1 MKNEKLTR
9 EQLNRLDKD
18 LLITLLLG
26 MQDQIAQQSIAIEK
40 LTEQIALM
48 NAGTFGKKSEKLQ
61 IDENQ
66 LNFFSEILNEA
77 ESLIDGQLSIEPS
90 MDEVLVPAHKRRK
103 RKGKLDEDLMNF
115 DSKVIEHTL
124 TDEQL
129 AEHFPE
135 GYRRLPDEVY
145 RKLELIPAVFEVHE
159 HHIAVYK
166 GKNGK
171 IIKADHPKEMLN
183 GSIATPSIVS
193 AVIHGKYTN
202 AVPLYRQEQEFARN
216 DVNIS
221 RQTMANWVI
230 TSAERYISLV
240 YDRIKEELLNSPV
253 IHADE
258 TPVMVTNDGREGM
271 HKNYMWVYRSGSMCK
286 ANQVVL
292 YDYQKSRNA
301 EAPHEFLSGFDGK
314 LVCDGYQ
321 VYHTLENRKDTDF
334 TVAGCWT
341 HARRPFAQVYKSLS
355 EENAAGTVAAE
366 ALVQIQ
372 NIYHTDNRLLKL
384 PPSDRKKRRKTLV
397 KPLVD
402 TFFEWCRNSI
412 ERVPPSSETAKG
424 IKYCINQEKYL
435 RVFLEDPQIPLDNNL
450 AEQAIRPFCV
460 GKKNWKLIDTIHGAR
475 ASAILY
481 SIVETAKANDLNI
494 YNYFKHLLTEIPKHM
509 EDTDLSFLDSLL
521 PWSKQLPAEC
531 RKKKKTKS
539 K

>member
-1 MKNEKLTR
+1 MKNEKFTR
-9 EQLNRLDKD
+9 DQLNSLDKD
-18 LLITLLLG
+18 ILVTLLLG
-26 MQDQIAQQSIAIEK
+26 MQDQIAQQTIAIEK

-48 NAGTFGKKSEKLQ
+48 NTRTFAKKSEKIHL
-61 IDENQ
+61 DEDQ
-66 LNFFSEILNEA
+66 LNFFSEIFNEA

-90 MDEVLVPAHKRRK
+90 IDEVIVPAHKRRK
-103 RKGKLDEDLMNF
+103 RKGKLDEDLM
-115 DSKVIEHTL
+115 DLDTRIIEHTL
-124 TDEQL
+124 SDAQL
-129 AEHFPE
+129 QELFPQ
-135 GYRRLPDEVY
+135 GYKRLPDEVY
-145 RKLELIPAVFEVHE
+145 KKLELIPAVFEVHE

-166 GKNGK
+166 GRNGK
-171 IIKADHPKEMLN
+171 IVKAEHPKEMLN

-230 TSAERYISLV
+230 TSAERYLSLV
-240 YDRIKEELLNSPV
+240 YDRMKEELLNSPV

-258 TPVMVTNDGREGM
+258 TPVMVSKDGREGM
-271 HKNYMWVYRSGSMCK
+271 HRNYMWVYRSGSMCK
-286 ANQVVL
+286 ANQAVL
-292 YDYQKSRNA
+292 YEYQKTRNA
-301 EAPHEFLSGFDGK
+301 DAPRKFLSGFDGK
-314 LVCDGYQ
+314 VICDGYQ
-321 VYHTLENRKDTDF
+321 VYHVLENREDSRFK
-334 TVAGCWT
+334 VAGCWA
-341 HARRPFAQVYKSLS
+341 HARRPFAQVYKSLG
-355 EENAAGTVAAE
+355 EEKAAGTVAAE
-366 ALVQIQ
+366 ALIQIQ
-372 NIYHTDNRLLKL
+372 NIYHTDNGLLKL
-384 PPSDRKKRRKTLV
+384 PPSERKKRRKSLV

-402 TFFEWCRNSI
+402 TFFEWCRKSI
-412 ERVPPSSETAKG
+412 DRIPPSSETADG

-435 RVFLEDPQIPLDNNL
+435 RVFLDDPQIPLDNNL
-450 AEQAIRPFCV
+450 AEQSIRPFCV
-460 GKKNWKLIDTIHGAR
+460 GKKNWKLIDTVHGAK

-509 EDTDLSFLDSLL
+509 DDTDLNFLNSLL